1 MRNILVCVTNDDDYY
16 HGDDDYSGDY
26 TCETC
31 DKIHRVKDRFCRRWC
46 TTPTFPDSS
55 TNIPTTSDRVPCPT
69 PTLTNGIS
77 DEGTAVLTCSSNKEN
92 SVGSIVGAGIGGA
105 VFGAA
110 VTVLVFVCGCQR
122 RERLQKREALSQ
134 AVGNPSYHKKD
145 GKEKQ
150 LIQDKGDR
158 KSAVYNEIIDEMPTH
173 SQDISTE
180 KQGGSLE
187 PGVYDLLN
195 ETDISDKSEYYDH
208 AKPVPSQTTQS
219 DGYESVQIG
228 IGGISDHQGE
238 KTEGK
243 RQPLGNDEYF
253 VVEEKRT

>member
-1 MRNILVCVTNDDDYY
+1 MRNILVIFCFIYGEFTLLSMTYTDICSVCVTNDDDYY

-55 TNIPTTSDRVPCPT
+55 TNIPTTS
-69 PTLTNGIS
+69 
-77 DEGTAVLTCSSNKEN
+77 EN